1 MTMSKNSFVA
11 NIGLDWA
18 DKKHDF
24 CLLESGRS
32 KLEYGVFKHTP
43 ESIIKWAEDLAL
55 RFKGKPIAICLE
67 LKFGPIV
74 SCLQQFEFITL
85 YFIPPKGFA
94 NYRGSFCQSGA
105 KDDPTDAFFQLECL
119 LKHRDLLREVTLDT
133 EDTRIIQQ
141 LNEHRKFF
149 IEERVALT
157 ERLRTSLKAYYPLVL
172 ELFNDMDTTIFCE
185 FMKHW
190 PNLTKLKR
198 ARKNTLVEFFRQ
210 HHSANRKLLNQRLEL
225 INAAV
230 PLTNDSG
237 IIIPQQ
243 LYTLSLIQQLEVLL
257 ATAKDYD
264 KQIAHWFNQHKDKE
278 FFEALPGAGA
288 VLAPRLLA
296 AFGSD
301 RSRYANA
308 SEFSNYASVSP
319 VTVRSGEKSWTHWRF
334 KCKKF
339 IRQTFVEW
347 AYQTTKVSY
356 WAKAYYDEKRAL
368 GKSHQATLRALAFK
382 WIRILFRC
390 WQDGTKYDEATYLF
404 ALERRHKEI
413 KK

>member
-1 MTMSKNSFVA
+1 MSKKSFVA

-43 ESIIKWAEDLAL
+43 ESIIEWATNLAL
-55 RFKGKPIAICLE
+55 RFKGQPIAICLE
-67 LKFGPIV
+67 LKTGPIV

-94 NYRGSFCQSGA
+94 QYRGSFSQSGA

-119 LKHRDLLREVTLDT
+119 LKHRDLLREVMLDT

-149 IEERVALT
+149 VEERVALV

-172 ELFNDMDTTIFCE
+172 ELFNDMDTFVFCE
-185 FMKHW
+185 FMKRW
-190 PNLTKLKR
+190 PNLTKIKR
-198 ARKNTLVEFFRQ
+198 ARKTTLVEFFKQ
-210 HHSANRKLLNQRLEL
+210 HHSANRRLLNQRLKL
-225 INAAV
+225 ISAAV
-230 PLTNDSG
+230 ALTDDLG
-237 IIIPQQ
+237 IIIPKQ
-243 LYTLSLIQQLEVLL
+243 LYALSLIKQLEALL
-257 ATAKDYD
+257 ATTKDYD

-288 VLAPRLLA
+288 VFAPRLLG

-301 RSRYANA
+301 RTRYANA
-308 SEFSNYASVSP
+308 GELANYVSISP
-319 VTVRSGEKSWTHWRF
+319 VTVRSGDSSWVHWRY
-334 KCKKF
+334 KCKAF
-339 IRQTFVEW
+339 LRQTFVEW
-347 AYQTTKVSY
+347 AYQTTRFSY
-356 WAKAYYDEKRAL
+356 WAKTFYDKKRAS
-368 GKSHQATLRALAFK
+368 GKSHQAILRALAFK
-382 WIRILFRC
+382 WIRIIFRC

-404 ALERRHKEI
+404 ALEQRHKEI
-413 KK
+413 KT